1 MIKPHS
7 NQSHAEQ
14 IDQQYLLHSSPF
26 HPRGF
31 FIKVK
36 TKGPTLMQKY
46 QLKRAEIKGEEDSA
60 TNNQHCLLQQTSP
73 LQTGTKHEPQDRAC
87 WETHLQMKELSH
99 SP

>member
-1 MIKPHS
+1 MLNRLTNS
-7 NQSHAEQ
+7 T
-14 IDQQYLLHSSPF
+14 YYTVLLAIQEV
-26 HPRGF
+26 F

-36 TKGPTLMQKY
+36 TKWPTLMQKY

-60 TNNQHCLLQQTSP
+60 TNNQHCPLQQTSP

-87 WETHLQMKELSH
+87 WETRLQMKELSH